1 MPPTLQAIGNV
12 SMHDFNRQ
20 NCQNLYNKIFKQ
32 IVCTQI
38 RERERER
45 ERTQISLIYIYIYIY
60 LTLIFIHQ
68 TTKTPIKN
76 MFN

>member
-1 MPPTLQAIGNV
+1 MPPTLQAIGNI
-12 SMHDFNRQ
+12 SMHNFSRQ

-38 RERERER
+38 REREN
-45 ERTQISLIYIYIYIY
+45 TNFSFIYIYIYIY
-60 LTLIFIHQ
+60 ISHFYIHSSNN
-68 TTKTPIKN
+68 KNPIKN

>member
-20 NCQNLYNKIFKQ
+20 NCQNLYNKVFKQ

-45 ERTQISLIYIYIYIY
+45 ENTNFSFIYIYISH
-60 LTLIFIHQ
+60 FNIHSSNN
-68 TTKTPIKN
+68 KNPIKN

>member
-1 MPPTLQAIGNV
+1 MPPTLQTIGNIS
-12 SMHDFNRQ
+12 SMHDFSRQ

-38 RERERER
+38 REKER
-45 ERTQISLIYIYIYIY
+45 ERTQISLIYIYIY

-68 TTKTPIKN
+68 TTKTPLKICLIN
-76 MFN
+76 I